1 MNGGEIILADEPTGA
16 LDSKSGEDVMN
27 LLKELWK
34 KGHTLI
40 LITHSKE
47 VAEVAN
53 RVIEIKDGQ
62 IVSDTC
68 KSRIKSE
75 VQFEKKTGGESP
87 LSYEIAEAFKS
98 SLSALKMNIFRT
110 ILTLLG
116 IVIGVG
122 SVIVMLA
129 IGDGAKQEIVD
140 RISSMG
146 TNLLVIRPGGANIR
160 GPSNIATLVPE
171 DMHAINELDNILGS
185 MPESRSSGTIRFNN
199 NDVSSIVNGTTH
211 SLPDIRNWGTSS
223 GVFFDK
229 SDEDNYVKVAVI
241 GQTVAKELFKNQDP
255 IGNFIFINNIIFQVI
270 GVMSERG
277 ASAFGEDEDDI
288 VFIPYTTASLHILG
302 YKYLRNITVAVVDVS
317 EIDETQKQIE
327 ELLLARHLVEDFRIR
342 NMVSLLSEVSKIYGT
357 FTILLGSIAG
367 ISLLVGGIGV
377 MNIMLMSV
385 SERIKEIGIRM
396 ANGARRRN
404 IMQQFLIEAIVVS
417 LIGGIIGILFGFAV
431 TYIIGSFEIAVVYS
445 MFPVAL
451 AFGCSFATGLIFG
464 YLPAKKAAKLDP
476 VVALASE

>member
-27 LLKELWK
+27 LLVELWK

-53 RVIEIKDGQ
+53 RVIEIKDGE

-68 KSRIKSE
+68 KSNIKSD
-75 VQFEKKTGGESP
+75 VKFEKKSGGESP
-87 LSYEIAEAFKS
+87 LSYEIEEAFKS
-98 SLSALKMNIFRT
+98 SLSALRMNIFRT

-185 MPESRSSGTIRFNN
+185 MPESRSSGKIRFGN
-199 NDVSSIVNGTTH
+199 NDVSSTVNGTTH
-211 SLPDIRNWGTSS
+211 SLDR
-223 GVFFDK
+223 K
-229 SDEDNYVKVAVI
+229 S
-241 GQTVAKELFKNQDP
+241 
-255 IGNFIFINNIIFQVI
+255 
-270 GVMSERG
+270 
-277 ASAFGEDEDDI
+277 
-288 VFIPYTTASLHILG
+288 
-302 YKYLRNITVAVVDVS
+302 VV
-317 EIDETQKQIE
+317 
-327 ELLLARHLVEDFRIR
+327 
-342 NMVSLLSEVSKIYGT
+342 
-357 FTILLGSIAG
+357 
-367 ISLLVGGIGV
+367 
-377 MNIMLMSV
+377 
-385 SERIKEIGIRM
+385 
-396 ANGARRRN
+396 
-404 IMQQFLIEAIVVS
+404 
-417 LIGGIIGILFGFAV
+417 
-431 TYIIGSFEIAVVYS
+431 
-445 MFPVAL
+445 
-451 AFGCSFATGLIFG
+451 
-464 YLPAKKAAKLDP
+464 
-476 VVALASE
+476 